1 MTKNNEQHH
10 HHDLNEQYDEAFSG
24 KKPDEEILA
33 HNAAH
38 EAEHHHHSHTHGGI
52 TDYND
57 AIIAYKKTFP
67 NKQQQIEQ
75 TPDPAVREM
84 LLDMQEKGLENIFDR
99 FDKQQPQCNFG
110 IAGIC
115 CKNCCMGPCRITKK
129 ASKGVC
135 GADADLIVAR
145 NMLRAVAAGTASHG
159 ARGRASML
167 ALKWAAEGKAPI
179 DIDGEEKII
188 AVAHTY
194 GLDTEHKTIKQLAG
208 EIADILLTDLSR
220 TVPDKHRTLY
230 SFAPK
235 ERLEA
240 WEKADIIP
248 LSPYHEVFE
257 SLHRTTT
264 GTDGD
269 WKNVMKQFLRTGVSF
284 AWTSCLG
291 SGIAMDSLY
300 GLPKRVTS
308 KVNVGALKVGW
319 VNIAVHGHSPLLIR
333 EIVKIGHS
341 EEMQQMAKA
350 KGAMGIQFYG
360 ICCSGLSAM
369 YRYGGVIP
377 LSNAVGSELVL
388 GTGALDLWVADVQ
401 DVFPTIMDVAKC
413 FRTVV
418 VTTSDSTRLPGA
430 EHYGFD
436 HTHSNIGDIQ
446 NLARKIVLRAI
457 EAHEDRKG
465 VPVKIPQYE
474 VEAEMGFSVEWAAK
488 HFPKGLRTI
497 ADALQ
502 SGRIKGIVNLVGC
515 NNPRRIYEKSIIDV
529 ADSLIKNNIL
539 VLTNGCASFALL
551 KLGYCNKKALE
562 QTGSGLRGFLH
573 ENGDIPPVWHL
584 GECLDNARASGFFAG
599 ISGITGK
606 PIKDL
611 PYAFIS
617 PEWSNEKGIC
627 AALAFRL
634 LGMNSYHC
642 VYAPVQ
648 GSANVEEFMAHG
660 TKPILG
666 SEMIVNLDSK
676 ALADEVIA
684 DLDKKRLDLKW

>member
-1 MTKNNEQHH
+1 M
-10 HHDLNEQYDEAFSG
+10 
-24 KKPDEEILA
+24 
-33 HNAAH
+33 
-38 EAEHHHHSHTHGGI
+38 
-52 TDYND
+52 
-57 AIIAYKKTFP
+57 
-67 NKQQQIEQ
+67 
-75 TPDPAVREM
+75 
-84 LLDMQEKGLENIFDR
+84 
-99 FDKQQPQCNFG
+99 
-110 IAGIC
+110 
-115 CKNCCMGPCRITKK
+115 
-129 ASKGVC
+129 
-135 GADADLIVAR
+135 
-145 NMLRAVAAGTASHG
+145 
-159 ARGRASML
+159 
-167 ALKWAAEGKAPI
+167 
-179 DIDGEEKII
+179 
-188 AVAHTY
+188 
-194 GLDTEHKTIKQLAG
+194 
-208 EIADILLTDLSR
+208 
-220 TVPDKHRTLY
+220 
-230 SFAPK
+230 
-235 ERLEA
+235 
-240 WEKADIIP
+240 
-248 LSPYHEVFE
+248 
-257 SLHRTTT
+257 
-264 GTDGD
+264 
-269 WKNVMKQFLRTGVSF
+269 
-284 AWTSCLG
+284 
-291 SGIAMDSLY
+291 
-300 GLPKRVTS
+300 
-308 KVNVGALKVGW
+308 
-319 VNIAVHGHSPLLIR
+319 
-333 EIVKIGHS
+333 
-341 EEMQQMAKA
+341 
-350 KGAMGIQFYG
+350 
-360 ICCSGLSAM
+360 
-369 YRYGGVIP
+369 
-377 LSNAVGSELVL
+377 
-388 GTGALDLWVADVQ
+388 
-401 DVFPTIMDVAKC
+401 
-413 FRTVV
+413 
-418 VTTSDSTRLPGA
+418 
-430 EHYGFD
+430 
-436 HTHSNIGDIQ
+436 
-446 NLARKIVLRAI
+446 
-457 EAHEDRKG
+457 
-465 VPVKIPQYE
+465 KIPQYE

-488 HFPKGLRTI
+488 YFPKGLRTI